1 MVAIMLSLVLIVLL
15 LVAIGFGLFRIV
27 QAFMEDY

>member
-1 MVAIMLSLVLIVLL
+1 MITLVLIVLL
-15 LVAIGFGLFRIV
+15 LVAIGFGVKHIV